1 VNLAYRSAAINHSS
15 GKQPDQVRFLEIG
28 FDTRGAGISLGM
40 RRMGWSAVNGWD
52 GADAV
57 IKASMAIGA
66 ASSRNPF
73 PNPSNGN
80 HHVDDFNRHRRDRSC
95 LSLRVPAHGGSG
107 NLEKSNMCLFVI
119 RLASGG
125 ANGNTNW
132 RYARN
137 FSPFTGDT
145 AIANVQDIFSDAAL
159 LDYQDGQLKRIVP
172 SAEEILP
179 GSASDPIA
187 YYPATQWACY
197 LFDCTAARAQG
208 TDYLYRYNIHVEIM
222 DRARQ
227 NFISLIIDPDVGF
240 PGGSGP

>member
-1 VNLAYRSAAINHSS
+1 MPRLQSAYKHNTGRVNVGLPVRCDQSFIGETARPSAVFRNRFRYTRR
-15 GKQPDQVRFLEIG
+15 GDQPWHAADGVEP
-28 FDTRGAGISLGM
+28 
-40 RRMGWSAVNGWD
+40 VNGWD

-57 IKASMAIGA
+57 IKASMAIAA
-66 ASSRNPF
+66 ASSRDPF

-80 HHVDDFNRHRRDRSC
+80 HHVDDFDRHRRDRSC

-119 RLASGG
+119 RLASSG

-179 GSASDPIA
+179 GSAYRSHPLLSSDPVGM
-187 YYPATQWACY
+187 
-197 LFDCTAARAQG
+197 LF
-208 TDYLYRYNIHVEIM
+208 I
-222 DRARQ
+222 
-227 NFISLIIDPDVGF
+227 
-240 PGGSGP
+240 